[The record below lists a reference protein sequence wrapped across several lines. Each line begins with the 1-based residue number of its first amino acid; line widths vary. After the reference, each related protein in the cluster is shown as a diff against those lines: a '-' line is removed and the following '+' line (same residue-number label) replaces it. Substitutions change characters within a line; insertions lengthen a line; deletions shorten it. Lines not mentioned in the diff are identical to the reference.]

1 MKAAR
6 IDLIEQ
12 YILENKSVSLETIC
26 EHFNISI
33 STVRRDLDELVK
45 RGKTKKV
52 YGGMCS
58 LESDDT
64 ITMPLLPFEER
75 DIVNQKEKTYI
86 CRQAAHLIM
95 PDDIIFIDTGTTCLQ
110 LIDYIKDIPCT
121 VITNSLRVSMK
132 ASPYENIT
140 IISMPGRLN
149 RKTWSY
155 VEHDVDFYL
164 HSVNIQKAF
173 MAATGVSIR
182 GGLTNA
188 SEDEYIVKK
197 RVCQNS
203 SQIYLLAD
211 HDKFDRMALYTYCAL
226 NQIDGLITDRK
237 PSETFVTYCESE
249 DIRLIF

>member
-6 IDLIEQ
+6 IDLMEEYIIEK
-12 YILENKSVSLETIC
+12 KSVSLESIC
-26 EHFNISI
+26 EHFNISK
-33 STVRRDLDELVK
+33 STARRDLDELVK
-45 RGKTKKV
+45 RGRTKKV
-52 YGGMCS
+52 YGGIRS
-58 LESDDT
+58 LESDEPAA
-64 ITMPLLPFEER
+64 MPLLPFEER
-75 DIVNQKEKTYI
+75 DIVNQTEKDYI
-86 CRQAAHLIM
+86 CRQAARLIM

-110 LIDYIKDIPCT
+110 LIDYLKEIPCT

-149 RKTWSY
+149 RKTWSF
-155 VEHDVDFYL
+155 VEHDIDFYMQ
-164 HSVNIQKAF
+164 SVNIQKAF

-197 RVCQNS
+197 NVCKNS

-211 HDKFDRMALYTYCAL
+211 HDKFDRMALYTYSTL
-226 NQIDGLITDRK
+226 NQITGLVTDRK
-237 PSETFVTYCESE
+237 PPETFVTYCENE